1 MDNILNEV
9 NTILNNAKKAGIKGY
24 KQDTIREKLER
35 LDTLENKVSSEI
47 DLAISSSD
55 IQKLG
60 EQKSLINELIVKTKD
75 YLQNLMVSLSSDE
88 MDFNIESVL
97 KTIPDFSGK
106 YKELD
111 KFLTII

>member
-1 MDNILNEV
+1 
-9 NTILNNAKKAGIKGY
+9 
-24 KQDTIREKLER
+24 
-35 LDTLENKVSSEI
+35 
-47 DLAISSSD
+47 
-55 IQKLG
+55 
-60 EQKSLINELIVKTKD
+60 
-75 YLQNLMVSLSSDE
+75 MVSLSSDE

>member
-60 EQKSLINELIVKTKD
+60 EQKSLINELIVKTKE